1 MKISKSEYKG
11 GNGNPSDTVKT
22 RNHVRKPKT
31 ILARPERKRILRGP
45 GGLQGSLGGLIRG
58 CGSGRERESDAEYD
72 IQFHHSLLKAIQGIR
87 HVVPDQPLKTQ
98 LNDIYAKSRQAITS
112 TDALHNKKDNKIARK
127 QQQLINK
134 APKKSHKE
142 ISRGKNAQ
150 PRESL
155 QAVKDPE
162 TGKIETEPTKIA
174 QIFEKYLK
182 TPGKLSTF
190 NTAPASF
197 ECIKTLSNNK
207 SPGPDGIVNELLD
220 LCYPQKSRK
229 LYTCSSL
236 LCGQLAHAKSLE
248 NQQYYTKLVPID
260 KNKGDETEASSYR
273 PIGLANIL
281 YNYGR
286 VSSQT
291 LSTIM
296 QKQTPYSAPHK
307 LAFANKKNHSPA

>member
-112 TDALHNKKDNKIARK
+112 TDALHNKKGNNIARKK
-127 QQQLINK
+127 QQQLVNK
-134 APKKSHKE
+134 APKKAHKE
-142 ISRGKNAQ
+142 IFKNKNAQ
-150 PRESL
+150 PWASL

-162 TGKIETEPTKIA
+162 TGKIETEPTKQA

-182 TPGKLSTF
+182 TPGL
-190 NTAPASF
+190 
-197 ECIKTLSNNK
+197 
-207 SPGPDGIVNELLD
+207 
-220 LCYPQKSRK
+220 
-229 LYTCSSL
+229 
-236 LCGQLAHAKSLE
+236 
-248 NQQYYTKLVPID
+248 
-260 KNKGDETEASSYR
+260 
-273 PIGLANIL
+273 
-281 YNYGR
+281 
-286 VSSQT
+286 
-291 LSTIM
+291 LSTINTGPTSLKKHLETTHGNT
-296 QKQTPYSAPHK
+296 QRTSQEINLQTP
-307 LAFANKKNHSPA
+307 